1 MQTAMRDMTGGSN
14 IEWLTLGREFN
25 TAQFTGTLTHTNL
38 MNGHRDGTVL
48 GVTTV
53 EDNVAITNYIQLPH
67 TESINE
73 WMNKEVTLSAVV
85 ETRRLQHTEED
96 TYLHTAKSWSI
107 RLA

>member
-1 MQTAMRDMTGGSN
+1 MRDMTGGSN

-48 GVTTV
+48 GVTTI
-53 EDNVAITNYIQLPH
+53 EDNVAITNYIQFPH

-73 WMNKEVTLSAVV
+73 WMNKEVTLTASVK
-85 ETRRLQHTEED
+85 TRRLQHAEEE
-96 TYLHTAKSWSI
+96 TYLHTANAWSI